1 MYWPFAPAS
10 DAWRQSLGS
19 PLMHTCSKA
28 DFDMLFTSAALYA
41 WKQPLGSP
49 LMHACLKADF
59 DMLVTSILFI
69 GAFFLSDKMYDS
81 TIEEYLNTTRYNE
94 WSILSILKYT
104 ESKHGLCID
113 NVNILKDE
121 IYTTL
126 RRHYHRENMQQR
138 AISKLDK
145 LLKSYDKYFNAM
157 EVEQF
162 MNELRKKEEERN
174 LHTSI
179 RRNMIVSYN
188 VEALKDHHQ
197 NKKQLMN
204 NKNIHTNRNNQ
215 VNEVEKQNENAS
227 DVVSEKDIFDFDV
240 DDDTDDQMQELEAT
254 TNMREDESDNKW
266 ILSTGKDVYK
276 VLNEFKSKIPLT
288 KAYLYPAYF
297 GILDLSGEEPEIKGL
312 FTVEEWAEMK
322 ADFNKTV
329 VLKET
334 DPKEEE
340 LLYDLFDK
348 IEKVLKRK
356 SDDIVTDIEECII
369 KGHPKIN
376 VIRRLIQTYAYN
388 LDRSKVFMSEGSFSN
403 NFTNMMTK
411 GIITYYQKFAGEIQ
425 SLSSA
430 MIANLNKKLVDRSLI
445 GQRCDFRIT
454 CDGFEAVIGL
464 RSGGLPEACS
474 SKRWN
479 DKVDLMVAMRDVLL
493 QEAIENNGV
502 ECTDFRNLYTF
513 GVHSY
518 GFYYNLYALDWKA
531 KGLWRLGLMKKTK
544 LPQSNNQ
551 LLIIEKL
558 TTLLLRIEICLCH
571 HSLAVKASRLHRD
584 RRSSIHPKPYT
595 FSEQGCVRRK
605 RIQKDSQNFL

>member
-81 TIEEYLNTTRYNE
+81 TIEEYLNTTKYNE

-197 NKKQLMN
+197 NKKVL
-204 NKNIHTNRNNQ
+204 KNLYEEDDLDSMAI
-215 VNEVEKQNENAS
+215 NEVEKQNENAS

-376 VIRRLIQTYAYN
+376 VIKT
-388 LDRSKVFMSEGSFSN
+388 DSN
-403 NFTNMMTK
+403 IYTVLTIWI
-411 GIITYYQKFAGEIQ
+411 GQRGEIQ
-425 SLSSA
+425 SLASA

-502 ECTDFRNLYTF
+502 ECTDFRNLF
-513 GVHSY
+513 LLQLVRI
-518 GFYYNLYALDWKA
+518 
-531 KGLWRLGLMKKTK
+531 GLESKRSMAVRPHEETK

-558 TTLLLRIEICLCH
+558 TTLLLRIESTLNYIITIRNE
-571 HSLAVKASRLHRD
+571 LAVKASRLHRD

-605 RIQKDSQNFL
+605 RIQKDSQNLL